1 MYPKAYDPSYALG
14 ACILAIVFVAAFA
27 LIFPL
32 ICPPVVLLIFLT
44 LIAHRFLVGYVFGRT
59 DSSQTGGLLQLWVL
73 RRFATLLA
81 LQPLLLGLLLLS
93 RELWILGGIMGGV
106 ALLIICG
113 VEGYASWRLR
123 KPSRRSLSAVAR
135 HSLHTYENSARPRR
149 AVASAS
155 EEKSTTSNTSDRPRR
170 RNAHTSISS
179 VLDMMNITLAVMPS
193 PARNRGPVP
202 LRKVFNRW
210 QNISDS
216 DTILQRL
223 STWTILQQQRE
234 LHGHIPTL
242 PRDSHLSHLW
252 TPRKKWLIS
261 STHLR
266 SPPPHPPSGCL
277 MTLPVLLAQKPT
289 TSSTTTISRSPSTCV
304 PWLTQSKLYER
315 IARSNG
321 LTRINYMEL
330 CKTYPLER
338 RLGLVLLSQSYT

>member
-44 LIAHRFLVGYVFGRT
+44 LVAHRFLVGYVFGRT

-81 LQPLLLGLLLLS
+81 LQPLLLCLLLLS

-106 ALLIICG
+106 ALLVVCV

-123 KPSRRSLSAVAR
+123 KPGQRSLGAVTR
-135 HSLHTYENSARPRR
+135 HSLRAYENSARPRR
-149 AVASAS
+149 VVASAS
-155 EEKSTTSNTSDRPRR
+155 EKSTTSTSDRPRR

-202 LRKVFNRW
+202 LRK
-210 QNISDS
+210 
-216 DTILQRL
+216 
-223 STWTILQQQRE
+223 
-234 LHGHIPTL
+234 
-242 PRDSHLSHLW
+242 
-252 TPRKKWLIS
+252 
-261 STHLR
+261 
-266 SPPPHPPSGCL
+266 
-277 MTLPVLLAQKPT
+277 
-289 TSSTTTISRSPSTCV
+289 
-304 PWLTQSKLYER
+304 LY
-315 IARSNG
+315 N
-321 LTRINYMEL
+321 L
-330 CKTYPLER
+330 
-338 RLGLVLLSQSYT
+338 